1 MTTPENTENPENPDE
16 NGTPDNPDAPEEPK
30 NPTPKKTT
38 RRTRRTGKKD
48 DSETLKDTQKVV
60 QKSREQLG
68 SSASPGKY
76 LHQTSQFDV
85 QSPHP
90 DVLNHLANPT
100 EAALKARDASDAKL
114 RGEEDK

>member
-1 MTTPENTENPENPDE
+1 MADTENPENPGE
-16 NGTPDNPDAPEEPK
+16 PENPDIPDIPDIPDEPSKPEPK
-30 NPTPKKTT
+30 KPT

-60 QKSREQLG
+60 QKAREQLG
-68 SSASPGKY
+68 GSASPGKHLY
-76 LHQTSQFDV
+76 QTSQFDV

-90 DVLNHLANPT
+90 DVLNHLANPS

-114 RGEEDK
+114 RGEGDN